1 MKCEAQA
8 TRRVMFRI
16 PDWTCADLGFICAA
30 EIRGNGVF
38 CCIYYWA
45 CISVMHWI
53 ATLLGSSMKAASLAL
68 LISRTIAF
76 VHASSILPS
85 YGVLVS
91 MERWLMFQHTQ
102 EKGLRE
108 TG

>member
-1 MKCEAQA
+1 
-8 TRRVMFRI
+8 
-16 PDWTCADLGFICAA
+16 
-30 EIRGNGVF
+30 
-38 CCIYYWA
+38 
-45 CISVMHWI
+45 
-53 ATLLGSSMKAASLAL
+53 MKAASLAL

>member
-1 MKCEAQA
+1 
-8 TRRVMFRI
+8 
-16 PDWTCADLGFICAA
+16 
-30 EIRGNGVF
+30 
-38 CCIYYWA
+38 
-45 CISVMHWI
+45 
-53 ATLLGSSMKAASLAL
+53 MKAASLAL

-108 TG
+108 TGWLFSTGWHCRHSLVVCFNDCPSAIAQTAGAAGLEILSQIH